1 MTIYAIQ
8 NQWGGDSAPWHD
20 GGLLNI
26 GNRADQNPVALAI
39 QSGDGGRC
47 FTGTMTYDGEG
58 PIGVRATL
66 ITENCYQVQN
76 QWGGNTAP
84 WHDAGQFLL
93 GARNGQNAVAF
104 DLRSTDGGATLTGS
118 MTYAGEGPIGV
129 KGAVSPGTSF
139 DATNQWGGDSAPWHP
154 DGLWILGC
162 RPDQAIAALDLVS
175 ADNGRTLT
183 GTMTY
188 SGEGPIGVRGTLT
201 MANTYSVLNQW
212 GGDSAPWH
220 PGGTWVIGCRGTQ
233 GVVAVK
239 ASGTGAAL
247 QGSMTY
253 AGEGP
258 IGLDLT
264 PATAPADARTPAPA

>member
-1 MTIYAIQ
+1 MTIYATQ

-26 GNRADQNPVALAI
+26 GNRGNQNPVALAI
-39 QSGDGGRC
+39 SSGDGGRT
-47 FTGTMTYDGEG
+47 FTGTMTYEGEG

-66 ITENCYQVQN
+66 VTTNCYQVEN
-76 QWGGNTAP
+76 QWGGDSAP
-84 WHDAGQFLL
+84 WHNAGLFLL

-104 DLRSTDGGATLTGS
+104 DLQSNDGGATLTGS

-129 KGAVSPGTSF
+129 KGSVSDGTAF
-139 DATNQWGGDSAPWHP
+139 NATNQWGGNSAPWHQG
-154 DGLWILGC
+154 GLWILGC
-162 RPDQAIAALDLVS
+162 RPDQPIAALDITS
-175 ADNGRTLT
+175 PDNGKTLT
-183 GTMTY
+183 GSMTY
-188 SGEGPIGVRGTLT
+188 SGEGPIGFKATQT

-233 GVVAVK
+233 GVVAVNVT
-239 ASGTGAAL
+239 GTGAAL
-247 QGSMTY
+247 EGSMTY

-258 IGLDLT
+258 IGLELV
-264 PATAPADARTPAPA
+264 PATVTTDALAPA